1 MIPKSVKELEELIIN
16 SIEESFNLEY
26 KSAESLKDTNRRN
39 SEIAKDVSAMAN
51 SAGGILIYGI
61 KEFDYKDKK
70 HLPEKLSPIN
80 RKDFSREQLDQI
92 ITANIS
98 PKIEGLRIHPISVNV
113 KDDVVYVVEIPQSN
127 TAHQNTKDHKY
138 YKRHNFMSEPMLD
151 YEIRDVM
158 NRNKNP
164 NIRLSFEIFKE
175 TFVWKER
182 LGTLFRTSYNLSE
195 KHEYRTE
202 VTLKIVPINE
212 GEIYAKYI
220 QYFVHIPEDIL
231 DLEKHSQ
238 LKKLE
243 TGTVEYCGDNTH
255 RFRVSNNEF
264 SPPQFDPILPGTKGI
279 QKELHL
285 VQDPKL
291 DSRELLWQVHAD
303 NAAVKSDKIKLCDV
317 KFVEIDPW
325 NN

>member
-1 MIPKSVKELEELIIN
+1 MITPKT
-16 SIEESFNLEY
+16 IEEVRRLIKEGLGESISLEY
-26 KSAESLKDTNRRN
+26 KSADILIKNLDINN
-39 SEIAKDVSAMAN
+39 VCKAVSAMAN
-51 SAGGILIYGI
+51 SAGGTVIFGI
-61 KEFDYKDKK
+61 AEFQEKDKR
-70 HLPEKLSPIN
+70 HLPEKITPIEL
-80 RKDFSREQLDQI
+80 REFPRERLEQI
-92 ITANIS
+92 ISSNIS
-98 PKIEGLRIHPISVNV
+98 PKIEGLLVHPIPIN
-113 KDDVVYVVEIPQSN
+113 DNEVVYVVEVPQSS
-127 TAHQNTKDHKY
+127 TAHQNTKDCKY

-175 TFVWKER
+175 TFDWKER

-202 VTLKIVPINE
+202 VTLKIIPINE

-220 QYFVHIPEDIL
+220 QYFVEIPEDIL

-285 VQDPKL
+285 VQYPKL

-303 NAAVKSDKIKLCDV
+303 NAAVKSGKIKLCDV